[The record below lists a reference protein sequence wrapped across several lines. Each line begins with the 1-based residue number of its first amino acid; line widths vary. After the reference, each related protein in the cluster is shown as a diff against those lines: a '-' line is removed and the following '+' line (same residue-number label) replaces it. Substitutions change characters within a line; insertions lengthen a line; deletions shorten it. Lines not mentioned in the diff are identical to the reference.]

1 MSNFDESYVD
11 QLIASSIAEL
21 TLERLAVEGIWQT
34 KDGNRVKI
42 ENMSDSHLRNTIN
55 MLKRSKS
62 KWGDGAKISYI
73 KQMEE
78 EMNIRQQ
85 TGKTVPESIYMNDD
99 DEIPNYV
106 PSDGFGDFEVC
117 QS

>member
-1 MSNFDESYVD
+1 MLNFDESYVD

-21 TLERLAVEGIWQT
+21 TLERLADEGIWQT

-62 KWGDGAKISYI
+62 DWGDGARTSYI

-78 EMNIRQQ
+78 EMNLRQKI
-85 TGKTVPESIYMNDD
+85 GKTVPESIYIK
-99 DEIPNYV
+99 EK
-106 PSDGFGDFEVC
+106 
-117 QS
+117 

>member
-21 TLERLAVEGIWQT
+21 TLERLAAEGIWQT

-55 MLKRSKS
+55 MLKRSES
-62 KWGDGAKISYI
+62 DWGDGARTSYI
-73 KQMEE
+73 RQMEE
-78 EMNIRQQ
+78 EVNLRQK
-85 TGKTVPESIYMNDD
+85 TGKTILESIYIKDY
-99 DEIPNYV
+99 DEIPDYV
-106 PSDGFGDFEVC
+106 PSDGFGDFEVS